1 VPRAGRW
8 IVPRIVFATVVHIA
22 GVAAANPPLRG
33 LTSWRA
39 DYTLAGTI
47 RARKARE
54 NKLTEVRQLFTAAK
68 VSYPPRHLLWRVF
81 KRERVL
87 EVWAGAKEGAE
98 LTHVARYTICAAS
111 GDLGP
116 KKKDGDSQVPEGY
129 YVLDH
134 FKNSSD
140 YYLAMRVN
148 YPNARDR
155 GLRYTGSA
163 IMVHG
168 NCVSIGCLA
177 MGDERIQELW
187 VMASALRVQG
197 KAVHVHIYPARDIAG
212 LISATK
218 DEGLRSFWSNL
229 QLGLTRFDK
238 QHLLPRVTADRQG
251 RYVFR

>member
-1 VPRAGRW
+1 
-8 IVPRIVFATVVHIA
+8 
-22 GVAAANPPLRG
+22 VADAPLRG
-33 LTSWRA
+33 LTRWRA
-39 DYTLAGTI
+39 DYKLAGAV

-54 NKLTEVRQLFTAAK
+54 NKLAEVKQLFAAVK
-68 VSYPPRHLLWRVF
+68 IVYPPRQLLWRVF
-81 KRERVL
+81 KKERLL
-87 EVWAGAKEGAE
+87 EVWASAQEGAE
-98 LTHVARYTICAAS
+98 LTHVASYTICAAS

-116 KKKDGDSQVPEGY
+116 KKKDGDGQVPEGY

-187 VMASALRVQG
+187 VMASAVREQG
-197 KAVHVHIYPARDIAG
+197 KAVHVHIYPGRDLGKLIAD
-212 LISATK
+212 AK
-218 DEGLRSFWSNL
+218 EQALRAFWSNL
-229 QLGLTRFDK
+229 QLGLARFDK
-238 QHLLPRVTADRQG
+238 QHRLPRVTSDKQG